1 MTSINAQ
8 ELIFQAKQEIVDVQN
23 QINALQKK
31 ANQMAEK
38 NAISIAK
45 KFLKNDLNFPV
56 EIIELSQSG
65 ALKSLVIF
73 LQSRLLRE
81 SELSNEML
89 QFLVREKIAKNT
101 LIQEKI
107 QESFNSWSESV
118 QFKFALSCPYEHMF
132 FRYNFLHDYLLKYS
146 IGQNT
151 NFFKEKGF
159 LYLFGY
165 NPNTLS
171 SNFKLRLD
179 LIESS
184 EQVKIA
190 AQHILKSLELGYSN
204 NIYFSDIEFF
214 LFLENNLLCL
224 TESQRNYPTEYTF
237 HGSIEEQLIQ
247 AIEKALELKK
257 DLEER
262 DSEDSY

>member
-23 QINALQKK
+23 QIKELQTK
-31 ANQMAEK
+31 ASNIAEK

-73 LQSRLLRE
+73 LKSRLLRE

-89 QFLVREKIAKNT
+89 QFLVRQKIATNT
-101 LIQEKI
+101 VIQKKI
-107 QESFNSWSESV
+107 QESFNSWSDST

-132 FRYNFLHDYLLKYS
+132 FRYNFLNDYLLKYS

-159 LYLFGY
+159 LYLIGY
-165 NPNTLS
+165 NHK
-171 SNFKLRLD
+171 NFSANFQLRLN
-179 LIESS
+179 LIESY
-184 EQVKIA
+184 EQVKA
-190 AQHILKSLELGYSN
+190 ATQYILKAIELGYLN
-204 NIYFSDIEFF
+204 NIYLSDIDCC
-214 LFLENNLLCL
+214 LVLENKDVCL
-224 TESQRNYPTEYTF
+224 TQSDRSYPTKYTF
-237 HGSIEEQLIQ
+237 SGSLEEQLIQ
-247 AIEKALELKK
+247 AIEKSLELKK
-257 DLEER
+257 DLEEL